1 MFSGLCLFEA
11 TSPYLEGKLVFSCK
25 IHFSALLSSLLGVDK
40 VIQYAVTEWLTDI
53 RKNQLPGIL
62 GGVGPMHSVV
72 QLCEFILH
80 VSSPNILLY
89 TVVRLIIELFLILF
103 YLFGLP
109 FACVSPVHGVRD
121 LFWLPIEQYR
131 KDGRIIRGLQ
141 RGAASFGTSTASA
154 ALELSNRL
162 VQAIQVLNLSAS
174 GPFRPSR
181 DSGICDTTV
190 DVCLLLL
197 QATAETVYDIL
208 SPTPP
213 LNRFTITEGRAPSSR
228 PRRAAQPADLRE
240 GVAKAYDTV
249 REVRSQSCLL
259 KIHYG
264 TIYSTCNHLAS
275 LTFVE

>member
-1 MFSGLCLFEA
+1 M
-11 TSPYLEGKLVFSCK
+11 
-25 IHFSALLSSLLGVDK
+25 
-40 VIQYAVTEWLTDI
+40 IQYAVTEWLTDI

-72 QLCEFILH
+72 QLCKQNFFA
-80 VSSPNILLY
+80 
-89 TVVRLIIELFLILF
+89 TELFAVFKRVFFF
-103 YLFGLP
+103 YLLIF
-109 FACVSPVHGVRD
+109 FFSSSVCVWSVHGVRD

-162 VQAIQVLNLSAS
+162 VQAIQVGKKYTQNGLQ
-174 GPFRPSR
+174 
-181 DSGICDTTV
+181 I
-190 DVCLLLL
+190 LLRWIPLTHVVLVNRL

-213 LNRFTITEGRAPSSR
+213 LNRFAITEGRAPSSR

-249 REVRSQSCLL
+249 REVRIL
-259 KIHYG
+259 
-264 TIYSTCNHLAS
+264 S
-275 LTFVE
+275 L